1 MLYHAQSYIS
11 ENSGFLNKLYGKC
24 IAIRLVKKKKNVT
37 VKQSHNPIITCSQ
50 KKIQADK
57 VKYSLKIIRHQKVS
71 KKSL

>member
-1 MLYHAQSYIS
+1 MHCNKIS
-11 ENSGFLNKLYGKC
+11 E
-24 IAIRLVKKKKNVT
+24 KKKNGT

-71 KKSL
+71 QKKFIIISNKKTF